1 MAEPEKQ
8 PETNNENK
16 QPENPP
22 TQEQNPQPENPPT
35 QEQKP
40 QTENP
45 PTQEQNPQPENP
57 PKQEEEQKPQP
68 ENPPKQ
74 EPENPPKQEPENPPK
89 QEPEN
94 PPKQEPEN
102 PPKQEPEN
110 PPKQEPENPPKQE
123 PENPP
128 KKEPENPPKQEP
140 QQPQNP
146 PAQEQNINPTPTNQN
161 PEPQQQQDNQ
171 EQNRQNEIDNQ
182 NQLNENQDNQIQQN
196 EEEDQD
202 AEMEE
207 QAQEQTN
214 PEQVQNQPLM
224 AQIDKNAAER
234 EKKKFSQGGIEDIQ
248 HEIQEITKKIEHEK
262 INLRI
267 TTERLTQ
274 KEKTYNELQGKPVQ
288 KTKEE
293 IEKER
298 REHKKAVKNHKLSDP
313 IIRKKG
319 KEKEF
324 YDEQVKIQ
332 KAYDKNKTDFEK
344 LTCDIN
350 ELVIGNKDLKQQII
364 DLRKRKVEAM
374 KQLENIKEENKK
386 NQEELNELLNENRA
400 LKGQIKYKEYK
411 KVVEFGN
418 TQEKNFIEQR
428 DNYEDQYHELIKNY
442 VRREKETKKEN
453 AKKRQMALLGSGS
466 NTHFKGMNDKDIEK
480 QIKLLAEEEISDR
493 TPILDIAIEKW
504 TEINKSKKITLE
516 THYENCVKIEE
527 AFKKLTNFLGL
538 DNFSELPTVFKKTEQ
553 QISNINFYNEKLD
566 LQIDELE
573 QKRDS
578 IIEKIKL
585 LSGKQTENISNKSKF
600 KEQKVQSI
608 KVIENLIQNFEG
620 DMEHKRELFLRI
632 QPITDKYLARLSE
645 TYLVDF
651 IPNKA
656 NIDPDIEYN
665 EQTVN
670 KYMSNVQDYYKLIQS
685 WDEANKA
692 AKTDDNRE
700 LDKLREEMKQ
710 KLGGFE
716 KNRIISKK
724 MVTNMKNELKG
735 GMNIEDIIKKASI
748 EISKQPNLS
757 SSFVSNP
764 YNKSLKHEPNNS
776 SMNNNSQLPTEA
788 LNNYNESVLNN
799 RQNSMI
805 MYPNNSSTLHN
816 NSSGQE
822 NNKVPEAA

>member
-45 PTQEQNPQPENP
+45 PTQEQQPQPENP
-57 PKQEEEQKPQP
+57 PKQEPEQQPQPENPPKQEPEQKPQPENPPKQEPEQKPQP

-74 EPENPPKQEPENPPK
+74 EPENPPKQETQKPPE
-89 QEPEN
+89 
-94 PPKQEPEN
+94 
-102 PPKQEPEN
+102 
-110 PPKQEPENPPKQE
+110 
-123 PENPP
+123 
-128 KKEPENPPKQEP
+128 
-140 QQPQNP
+140 NP
-146 PAQEQNINPTPTNQN
+146 PAQEQNTNPPPAVQN

-171 EQNRQNEIDNQ
+171 EQNQPNENDNQ
-182 NQLNENQDNQIQQN
+182 NQPIENQDNQIPPN

-214 PEQVQNQPLM
+214 PEQEQNQPLM

-298 REHKKAVKNHKLSDP
+298 RDHKKAVKNHKLSDP

-386 NQEELNELLNENRA
+386 NQEELKELLNENKA
-400 LKGQIKYKEYK
+400 LKDQIKYKEYK

-516 THYENCVKIEE
+516 THYENCIKIEE

-573 QKRDS
+573 QRRDS

-600 KEQKVQSI
+600 KEQKQQSI

-656 NIDPDIEYN
+656 NIDPDIDYN

-685 WDEANKA
+685 WDEANKS
-692 AKTDDNRE
+692 AKGDDNRE

-724 MVTNMKNELKG
+724 LVTSMKNELKG
-735 GMNIEDIIKKASI
+735 GMNIEDIIKKASL
-748 EISKQPNLS
+748 EISRQPNLNA
-757 SSFVSNP
+757 SFASNP

-788 LNNYNESVLNN
+788 MNNYNESVLNN

>member
-45 PTQEQNPQPENP
+45 PTQEQQPQPENP
-57 PKQEEEQKPQP
+57 PKQEPEQQPQPENPPKQEPEQKPQPENPPKQEPEQKPQP

-74 EPENPPKQEPENPPK
+74 EPENPPKQETQKPPE
-89 QEPEN
+89 
-94 PPKQEPEN
+94 
-102 PPKQEPEN
+102 
-110 PPKQEPENPPKQE
+110 
-123 PENPP
+123 
-128 KKEPENPPKQEP
+128 
-140 QQPQNP
+140 NP
-146 PAQEQNINPTPTNQN
+146 PAQEQNTNPPPAVQN

-171 EQNRQNEIDNQ
+171 EQNQPNENDNQ
-182 NQLNENQDNQIQQN
+182 NQPNENQDNQIPPN

-214 PEQVQNQPLM
+214 PEQEQNQPLM

-298 REHKKAVKNHKLSDP
+298 RDHKKAVKNHKLSDP

-386 NQEELNELLNENRA
+386 NQEELKELLNENKA
-400 LKGQIKYKEYK
+400 LKDQIKYKEYK

-516 THYENCVKIEE
+516 THYENCIKIEE

-573 QKRDS
+573 QRRDS

-600 KEQKVQSI
+600 KEQKQQSI

-656 NIDPDIEYN
+656 NIDPDIDYN

-685 WDEANKA
+685 WDEANKS
-692 AKTDDNRE
+692 AKGDDNRE

-724 MVTNMKNELKG
+724 LVTSMKNELKG
-735 GMNIEDIIKKASI
+735 GMNIEDIIKKASL
-748 EISKQPNLS
+748 EISRQPNLNA
-757 SSFVSNP
+757 SFASNP

-788 LNNYNESVLNN
+788 MNNYNESVLNN

>member
-1 MAEPEKQ
+1 MAEPEKK

-22 TQEQNPQPENPPT
+22 TQEQNPKPENPPIQEQQQPQPENPPT
-35 QEQKP
+35 QENK
-40 QTENP
+40 
-45 PTQEQNPQPENP
+45 PQPENP
-57 PKQEEEQKPQP
+57 PKQEPEQKPKTENPPKQEPEQKPQP

-74 EPENPPKQEPENPPK
+74 EPEKKSQQPENPPK
-89 QEPEN
+89 VEPEQKIQKPEN
-94 PPKQEPEN
+94 PPKEEQNNNPSPEN
-102 PPKQEPEN
+102 
-110 PPKQEPENPPKQE
+110 
-123 PENPP
+123 
-128 KKEPENPPKQEP
+128 
-140 QQPQNP
+140 QNV
-146 PAQEQNINPTPTNQN
+146 
-161 PEPQQQQDNQ
+161 EPQQQKGNQ
-171 EQNRQNEIDNQ
+171 EKNRQNEIDNQ
-182 NQLNENQDNQIQQN
+182 NQHNENQDNQIQQNEEIHQN

-214 PEQVQNQPLM
+214 PEQEQSQPFLS
-224 AQIDKNAAER
+224 QIDKNAVER
-234 EKKKFSQGGIEDIQ
+234 DKKKFSQGGIEDIQ

-298 REHKKAVKNHKLSDP
+298 RDHKKAVKNHKLSDP

-324 YDEQVKIQ
+324 YDEQIKIQ

-386 NQEELNELLNENRA
+386 NQEELNELLKENKA
-400 LKGQIKYKEYK
+400 LKDQIKYKEYK

-418 TQEKNFIEQR
+418 TQEKNFVEQR

-466 NTHFKGMNDKDIEK
+466 NMHFKGMNDKDIEK

-573 QKRDS
+573 QRRDS
-578 IIEKIKL
+578 IIDKIKL
-585 LSGKQTENISNKSKF
+585 LSGKQSENINIKSKF
-600 KEQKVQSI
+600 KEQKQQSI

-620 DMEHKRELFLRI
+620 DMEHKRELFTRI
-632 QPITDKYLARLSE
+632 QPITDKYLSRLSE

-656 NIDPDIEYN
+656 NIDPDIDYN

-685 WDEANKA
+685 WDEANKS
-692 AKTDDNRE
+692 AKNDDNKE

-716 KNRIISKK
+716 KNRVISKK
-724 MVTNMKNELKG
+724 LVTTMKNELKG

-748 EISKQPNLS
+748 EISKQPNINS
-757 SSFVSNP
+757 TFVNNP
-764 YNKSLKHEPNNS
+764 YNKSLKHEANNS
-776 SMNNNSQLPTEA
+776 SLNNNSQLPTEA
-788 LNNYNESVLNN
+788 LNNYNESMYNN
-799 RQNSMI
+799 RQSSMI
-805 MYPNNSSTLHN
+805 MYPNNSSTFHN

>member
-45 PTQEQNPQPENP
+45 PTQEQQPQPENP
-57 PKQEEEQKPQP
+57 PKQEPEQKPQP

-74 EPENPPKQEPENPPK
+74 ETQKPPENPPE
-89 QEPEN
+89 
-94 PPKQEPEN
+94 
-102 PPKQEPEN
+102 
-110 PPKQEPENPPKQE
+110 
-123 PENPP
+123 
-128 KKEPENPPKQEP
+128 
-140 QQPQNP
+140 
-146 PAQEQNINPTPTNQN
+146 QEQNTNPPPAVQI

-171 EQNRQNEIDNQ
+171 EQNQTNENDNQ
-182 NQLNENQDNQIQQN
+182 NQHNEY
-196 EEEDQD
+196 EEDQD

-214 PEQVQNQPLM
+214 PEQEQNQPLM
-224 AQIDKNAAER
+224 TQIDKNAAER

-386 NQEELNELLNENRA
+386 NQEELKELLNENKA
-400 LKGQIKYKEYK
+400 LKDQIKYKEYK

-516 THYENCVKIEE
+516 THYENCIKIEE

-573 QKRDS
+573 QRRDS

-600 KEQKVQSI
+600 KEQKQQSI

-645 TYLVDF
+645 TYLADF

-656 NIDPDIEYN
+656 NIDPDIDYN

-685 WDEANKA
+685 WDEANKS
-692 AKTDDNRE
+692 AKVDDNRE

-724 MVTNMKNELKG
+724 LVTSMKNELKG
-735 GMNIEDIIKKASI
+735 GMNIEDIIKKASL
-748 EISKQPNLS
+748 EISRQPNLNA
-757 SSFVSNP
+757 SFASNP

-776 SMNNNSQLPTEA
+776 SLNNNSQLPTEA
-788 LNNYNESVLNN
+788 MNNYNESVLNN

-805 MYPNNSSTLHN
+805 MYPNNSSTLQN

-822 NNKVPEAA
+822 NNKIPEAA

>member
-22 TQEQNPQPENPPT
+22 TQEQNPTPENPPT

-45 PTQEQNPQPENP
+45 PTEAPKPQPENP
-57 PKQEEEQKPQP
+57 PTQEQKPQP

-74 EPENPPKQEPENPPK
+74 EPEQKPEPENPPK
-89 QEPEN
+89 QEPEQT
-94 PPKQEPEN
+94 PPQPEN
-102 PPKQEPEN
+102 PPKQEPEQK
-110 PPKQEPENPPKQE
+110 PQQPENPP
-123 PENPP
+123 P
-128 KKEPENPPKQEP
+128 
-140 QQPQNP
+140 
-146 PAQEQNINPTPTNQN
+146 QEQNNNPTPTNQN

-171 EQNRQNEIDNQ
+171 EQNKPNEIDNQ
-182 NQLNENQDNQIQQN
+182 NQPNENQDNHIQQN

-214 PEQVQNQPLM
+214 PEQEQKQPLM
-224 AQIDKNAAER
+224 TQMDKNAAER

-298 REHKKAVKNHKLSDP
+298 RDHKKAVKNHKLSDP

-324 YDEQVKIQ
+324 YDEQIKIQ

-374 KQLENIKEENKK
+374 KQLDNIKEENKK
-386 NQEELNELLNENRA
+386 NQEELKELLNENKA
-400 LKGQIKYKEYK
+400 LKDQIKYKEYK

-573 QKRDS
+573 QRRDS

-600 KEQKVQSI
+600 KEQKEQSI

-656 NIDPDIEYN
+656 NIDPDIDYN

-685 WDEANKA
+685 WDEANKT
-692 AKTDDNRE
+692 AKSDDNRE

-724 MVTNMKNELKG
+724 MVTSMKNELKS

-748 EISKQPNLS
+748 EISKQPNLNA
-757 SSFVSNP
+757 SFASNP

-788 LNNYNESVLNN
+788 MNNYNESVLNN